1 MTRRVSFESVSV
13 RAFRNLTRIDF
24 APSPRLNVVSG
35 HNGQGKTSLVEALYV
50 AATSRSFRSERVAEV
65 VQEGQEQA
73 LVRSTVVSESEGLS
87 PLRHEQRAAVGLRGR
102 SFTIDGKR
110 PARLADYALRTP
122 MVVFHPGDLTLASG
136 PAAGRRTLLDRI
148 VLYLDPQ
155 GADARL
161 RYAKALRDRQRLLLE
176 RGLTGADLDAYEEVL
191 AEQGAR
197 YSLARE
203 RAAEALIRALVP
215 AFERMAQRGLG
226 LSATHQPGGTTD
238 GELFRRELHARRE
251 KDQRRGAATFGPQ
264 RDELGLSIAG
274 RPARS
279 HASQGQQRILTLS
292 LKVAELDCV
301 REAAGAEPVL
311 LLDDVSSE
319 LDPERTGAVYA
330 FLRETESQVFVTTTR
345 PELFVTAE
353 LGDRER
359 ADFSLE
365 AGALREVAHTGTKA
379 P

>member
-13 RAFRNLTRIDF
+13 RAFRNLARVDF
-24 APSPRLNVVSG
+24 APSRHLNVISG

-50 AATSRSFRSERVAEV
+50 ASTSRSFRSEKLAEV
-65 VQEGQEQA
+65 IQEGEPQA
-73 LVRSTVVSESEGLS
+73 IVRTTVVSNAEGLL
-87 PLRHEQRAAVGLRGR
+87 PMRHEQRAVVGPRAR
-102 SFTIDGKR
+102 SFLVDGKK
-110 PARLADYALRTP
+110 PARLSDYAIKTP

-148 VLYLDPQ
+148 VLYLDPA
-155 GADARL
+155 GSDARL
-161 RYAKALRDRQRLLLE
+161 RYQKALRDRQRLLLE
-176 RGLTGADLDAYEEVL
+176 KGLHGADLDAYEEVL
-191 AEQGAR
+191 ADHGAR

-203 RAAEALIRALVP
+203 RAAAALIRALVP
-215 AFERMAQRGLG
+215 AFTRMAQSGLG
-226 LSATHQPGGTTD
+226 LVATHEPGGTTD
-238 GELFRRELHARRE
+238 RELFLRELRARRE

-264 RDELGLSIAG
+264 RDELSLDIAG

-301 REAAGAEPVL
+301 REAASAEPVL

-330 FLRETESQVFVTTTR
+330 FLRDTQSQVFVTTTR

-353 LGDRER
+353 LLDRER
-359 ADFSLE
+359 ADFSLSYGVLRE
-365 AGALREVAHTGTKA
+365 APRGALENT
-379 P
+379 